1 MIVRPNSSGVFGE
14 RHSQA
19 DYIHAPYSVRRTHGY
34 GARPAHEAED
44 PARGARIERAAFLR
58 RDTRGDDA
66 WDDGAWLMATVAR
79 CYMHA
84 AAQGAIDEQP
94 STPFFLLGS
103 GSCCCRHT

>member
-19 DYIHAPYSVRRTHGY
+19 DYIHAPYRHGY
-34 GARPAHEAED
+34 GARPAQAED

>member
-1 MIVRPNSSGVFGE
+1 M
-14 RHSQA
+14 
-19 DYIHAPYSVRRTHGY
+19 RRTHGY
-34 GARPAHEAED
+34 GARPAQAED